1 MITATFFRVWV
12 TPATV
17 SSAPSSL
24 LTLLLNPFEYQM
36 RHQRALR
43 GLLASVAATMSLI
56 LGPALA
62 ESLSVYGLTQQG
74 WQIIEQSERQ
84 EARPGTAPYEHLT
97 RMVLITEYHLVKADQ
112 KVRCQIAYDSQADM
126 QTEVCQYL

>member
-1 MITATFFRVWV
+1 M
-12 TPATV
+12 
-17 SSAPSSL
+17 
-24 LTLLLNPFEYQM
+24 LLNPFDYQM